1 MRRIISICAGILAGI
16 IVVTGVTWSV
26 AKASQVDS
34 GVPTGGMLLS
44 FRPRHV
50 SGPDKGK
57 CVCPICQYPTNPAV
71 QVWVNGDDESN
82 VAAIATTLDK
92 ACAASHDKKLKAFVV
107 YVNATHE
114 TNKTLDKR
122 LEEMAATSKMKN
134 VALTYVTSADM
145 MAVRDNE
152 INVDPRV
159 KNTVFVYKARKVS
172 TKFVNLVAD
181 KPGLEALET
190 AVTQIVK

>member
-1 MRRIISICAGILAGI
+1 MRRIISICAGIIAGI

-57 CVCPICQYPTNPAV
+57 DVCPLCQYPTNPAV

-82 VAAIATTLDK
+82 VTAIATTLDK

-107 YVNATHE
+107 YVNAAHE
-114 TNKTLDKR
+114 PNTSLDKR
-122 LEEMAATSKMKN
+122 LAAIAATSKIKN
-134 VALTYVTSADM
+134 VALTYVSGGDQV
-145 MAVRDNE
+145 AVRDNE
-152 INVDPRV
+152 INIDPRV
-159 KNTVFVYKARKVS
+159 KNTVFVYKERKVR
-172 TKFVNLVAD
+172 TKFVNLVAN